1 VKLIKEIREG
11 DLHARAGI
19 IITDDQYILVEQP
32 TNMIQKGW
40 KLDLPKGH
48 IQKGESPI
56 QGAIREVFE
65 ETNIK
70 FESWKLTHP
79 IQTTCD
85 GSPLFLFYA
94 KIDRLIPVSLLSC
107 ASTFVDEDRI
117 RKPEVEAYYWLNP
130 RTQIHLM
137 QDRLIPGI
145 RYYFK
150 NQEYFESVNEFSEM
164 EKELEDCCQTAG
176 GLMGIVPPN
185 IKQILALNYKSGG
198 ILSPPKTIN
207 KSQDYSTIPHFFK
220 RRRTQ

>member
-1 VKLIKEIREG
+1 MKLIKEIREG
-11 DLHARAGI
+11 DTKIRAGI
-19 IITDDQYILVEQP
+19 VITDGRYLLVEQP

-48 IQKGESPI
+48 IQEGETPV

-70 FESWKLTHP
+70 FAPWKLTYP

-85 GSPLFLFYA
+85 GDPLFLFYA
-94 KIDRLIPVSLLSC
+94 KLDQLIPVSLLSC
-107 ASTFVDEDRI
+107 ASTFVDEDGI

-145 RYYFK
+145 KYYFK
-150 NQEYFESVNEFSEM
+150 NQKYFESEIEEM
-164 EKELEDCCQTAG
+164 EKAFEDCQTAG
-176 GLMGIVPPN
+176 GIMGTVPPN
-185 IKQILALNYKSGG
+185 ITK
-198 ILSPPKTIN
+198 ILSLGYKNGSVLPPPKAIA
-207 KSQDYSTIPHFFK
+207 KSKDYSEIPQF
-220 RRRTQ
+220 